1 MIEFQEVSLQFKHF
15 QMKNISFTIPKGY
28 VIGCIGRNGSG
39 KTTLIKTM
47 MDLYRP
53 TTGQVL
59 WNGALLDQ
67 QQKEKIGFVYD
78 DFHHWKN
85 TKLKTVRKLYEHA
98 YPTWQPQ
105 LYAQL
110 LDAYGLNERQ
120 AIHQL
125 SKGTRMKAQIAL
137 ALAHEPD
144 VLIMDEPTSGLDP
157 VFRRTF
163 IHQLRDWMDARDE
176 RTLLFSTHITSDLE
190 QFADYILCIDQGNVR
205 FFLPTDELEERF
217 VLVKGPTGAVRALNV
232 PMESR
237 NHQATALIDRTMMAI
252 PENLYIERAR
262 LEDVLYFLTEV
273 SE

>member
-39 KTTLIKTM
+39 KTTFIKTM

-78 DFHHWKN
+78 DFYHWKN
-85 TKLKTVRKLYEHA
+85 TKLKTVRKLYERA

-163 IHQLRDWMDARDE
+163 IHQLRDWMAARED

-217 VLVKGPTGAVRALNV
+217 VLVKGPVDAVRALNL

-237 NHQATALIDRTMMAI
+237 NNQATALIDRTMTAI

-262 LEDVLYFLTEV
+262 LEDILYFLTEV